1 MAERRMFSKTIVD
14 SDAFLDMPM
23 STQCLYFH
31 LNMRADDDGF
41 VNNPKRIQRM
51 VGAADDDLKLLIAK
65 SFILTFESGVIVI
78 KHWRMNNYLRNDRY
92 KPTAY
97 QDEKNQLIL
106 KENNAYSYIDND
118 VGIPMVNQMPT
129 NGKPSI
135 GKVSIGKVSIDKDI
149 IYIVEQIINYLN
161 SKTGKSFKK
170 NVKKNQAVIK
180 ARLKEGYQLDD
191 FYKVIDKKTKDWL
204 NNPDMN
210 RYLRPETLFGPKFEG
225 YLNESINYNNQSCIG
240 EVLG

>member
-65 SFILTFESGVIVI
+65 SFILSFESGVIVI

-97 QDEKNQLIL
+97 QDEKNKLIL

-118 VGIPMVNQMPT
+118 VGIPMGNQMPT
-129 NGKPSI
+129 NGKP
-135 GKVSIGKVSIDKDI
+135 SIGKVSIDKDI

-170 NVKKNQAVIK
+170 NVKKNQSVIK

-191 FYKVIDKKTKDWL
+191 FYKVIDKKTNDWL
-204 NNPDMN
+204 NNSDMN

-225 YLNESINYNNQSCIG
+225 YLNESTNYNNQSCIG

>member
-41 VNNPKRIQRM
+41 VNNPKRVQRM

-97 QDEKNQLIL
+97 QDEKSKLTL

-118 VGIPMVNQMPT
+118 VGIPMVNQTDT
-129 NGKPSI
+129 NGKPRL
-135 GKVSIGKVSIDKDI
+135 GKVSIDKDI
-149 IYIVEQIINYLN
+149 IYIVDQVIDYLN
-161 SKTGKSFKK
+161 SKAGKSFKK
-170 NVKKNQAVIK
+170 NVKKNQVVIK

-191 FYKVIDKKTKDWL
+191 FYKVIDKKVNDWL
-204 NNPDMN
+204 NDPKMN
-210 RYLRPETLFGPKFEG
+210 RYLRPETLFGTKFEG
-225 YLNESINYNNQSCIG
+225 YLNETVNYIQNDIIG

>member
-1 MAERRMFSKTIVD
+1 MFSKTIVD

-65 SFILTFESGVIVI
+65 SFILSFESGVIVI

-97 QDEKNQLIL
+97 QDEKNKLIL

-118 VGIPMVNQMPT
+118 VGIPMGNQMPT
-129 NGKPSI
+129 NGKPST
-135 GKVSIGKVSIDKDI
+135 GKVSIDKDI

-170 NVKKNQAVIK
+170 NVKKNQSVIK

-191 FYKVIDKKTKDWL
+191 FYKVIDKKTNDWL

-225 YLNESINYNNQSCIG
+225 YLNESTNYNNQSCIG